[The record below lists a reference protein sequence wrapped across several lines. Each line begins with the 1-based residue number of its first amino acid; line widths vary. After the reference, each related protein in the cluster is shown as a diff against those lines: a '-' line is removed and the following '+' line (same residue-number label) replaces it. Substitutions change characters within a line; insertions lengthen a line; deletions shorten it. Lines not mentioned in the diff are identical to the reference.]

1 MAHGYWKTGKADQ
14 PAVFQLYFRKNPF
27 AGGFTLAAGLAD
39 AIAYLRGFKFEDSD
53 LAYLASLT
61 GTNGSPLFD
70 PAFLDY
76 LRDLRFTCDLDAMPE
91 GTVAFPHQPLLRI
104 QGPILQAQLVETAL
118 LNIINFQSLIATKV
132 ARICHAAQSDPVVE
146 FGLRRAQGVDGAI
159 TASRAAYVGGCA
171 GTSNVLAGKLFGIP
185 VKGTH
190 AHSWVMSFASEP
202 EAFAAYA
209 EAMPNNCVFLVDTY
223 DSLSGVRNALEVG
236 RGLRQQGHEF
246 SGIRLD
252 SGDLAFLSIEARK
265 MLDAAGFPKAL
276 IIASND
282 LDEHLIA
289 SLKQQGAR
297 IDIWGVGTKLVTA
310 YDQPALGGVYK
321 LAALQRPDGTWEP
334 KLKLSE
340 QVSKVTTPGILQ
352 VRRFQ
357 HAGEFVGD
365 ALYDIMYPPTGE
377 IVIVDPLDATRRK
390 HVSNEAS
397 GEDLL
402 IPILRRGELVA
413 ERPTLEGI
421 RERVRRQLAL
431 LNPAVKRF
439 ANPHQYPAGLE
450 LGLHETRTR
459 LILRARGE
467 A

>member
-1 MAHGYWKTGKADQ
+1 
-14 PAVFQLYFRKNPF
+14 
-27 AGGFTLAAGLAD
+27 
-39 AIAYLRGFKFEDSD
+39 
-53 LAYLASLT
+53 
-61 GTNGSPLFD
+61 
-70 PAFLDY
+70 
-76 LRDLRFTCDLDAMPE
+76 
-91 GTVAFPHQPLLRI
+91 
-104 QGPILQAQLVETAL
+104 
-118 LNIINFQSLIATKV
+118 
-132 ARICHAAQSDPVVE
+132 
-146 FGLRRAQGVDGAI
+146 
-159 TASRAAYVGGCA
+159 
-171 GTSNVLAGKLFGIP
+171 
-185 VKGTH
+185 
-190 AHSWVMSFASEP
+190 
-202 EAFAAYA
+202 
-209 EAMPNNCVFLVDTY
+209 
-223 DSLSGVRNALEVG
+223 
-236 RGLRQQGHEF
+236 
-246 SGIRLD
+246 
-252 SGDLAFLSIEARK
+252 
-265 MLDAAGFPKAL
+265 
-276 IIASND
+276 
-282 LDEHLIA
+282 
-289 SLKQQGAR
+289 
-297 IDIWGVGTKLVTA
+297 
-310 YDQPALGGVYK
+310 
-321 LAALQRPDGTWEP
+321 
-334 KLKLSE
+334 
-340 QVSKVTTPGILQ
+340 VSKVTTPGILQ